1 MGAASVS
8 QPRAALARP
17 HSLVKATENPM
28 FMLCPWARLGCW
40 FQEHLEG
47 PVPKPPKNLVAACL
61 QWGDS
66 SWTKESCLDL
76 IHTEL

>member
-1 MGAASVS
+1 MS

-28 FMLCPWARLGCW
+28 FVLCPWARLGCW

-47 PVPKPPKNLVAACL
+47 PVPQPPKNLVAACL